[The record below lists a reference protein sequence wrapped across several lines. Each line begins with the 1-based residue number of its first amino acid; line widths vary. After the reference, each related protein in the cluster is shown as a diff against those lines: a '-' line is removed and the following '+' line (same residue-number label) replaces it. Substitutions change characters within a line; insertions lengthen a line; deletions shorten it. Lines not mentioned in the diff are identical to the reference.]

1 MAREAVFRLLKQGEG
16 TSARPTAEDLQDA
29 AALGQEAGARR
40 LERRRRLRA
49 LAAET
54 LGVHPDAVRIERR
67 ADGTLRITEP
77 EPLYASVAGRGA
89 WTALALGP
97 RPVGVDVETCPSD
110 TEPPFD
116 LLQPLEQDAI
126 LADPDPPRLFLRFWA
141 AREAYLKADGRGL
154 GVMPDRVRA
163 AQRDEAVALIE
174 QGRPIA
180 IARLVER
187 EDAIAAIVELEAE
200 A

>member
-1 MAREAVFRLLKQGEG
+1 MAVQTVFRLLKQGEG
-16 TSARPTAEDLQDA
+16 TAARPTAEDLQDA
-29 AALGQEAGARR
+29 AALGQEGGARR
-40 LERRRRLRA
+40 LERRRLLRA
-49 LAAET
+49 LAAEA
-54 LGVHPDAVRIERR
+54 LNVHPDAVRIQRM
-67 ADGTLRITEP
+67 ADGTVRIREP
-77 EPLYASVAGRGA
+77 EALYASVSGRGA
-89 WTALALGP
+89 WTVLALGP
-97 RPVGVDVETCPSD
+97 RPVGVDVETCPPD

-116 LLQPLEQDAI
+116 LLQPLEQEVI

-154 GVMPDRVRA
+154 GVMPDQVRA
-163 AQRDEAVALIE
+163 AHRDAEVALIE
-174 QGRPIA
+174 PGRPIA